1 MVAIKDEF
9 GNGTDP
15 YVKLVESLLDSTTL
29 ELANVWLDNYNLK
42 QKIKF
47 LEEKIRVLEEEI
59 TSGP

>member
-9 GNGTDP
+9 NPDAYT
-15 YVKLVESLLDSTTL
+15 KLLESLADSLTL
-29 ELANVWLDNYNLK
+29 KVADSELCNYNLK

>member
-1 MVAIKDEF
+1 MVAIKDEL

>member
-9 GNGTDP
+9 NPDAYTR
-15 YVKLVESLLDSTTL
+15 LLESIVDSLTL
-29 ELANVWLDNYNLK
+29 KVADSELCNYNLK

-59 TSGP
+59 TSEP

>member
-9 GNGTDP
+9 NPDAYT
-15 YVKLVESLLDSTTL
+15 KLLDSLVDSLTL
-29 ELANVWLDNYNLK
+29 KVADSELCNYNLK

>member
-9 GNGTDP
+9 NPDAYT
-15 YVKLVESLLDSTTL
+15 KLLESRVDSLTL
-29 ELANVWLDNYNLK
+29 KVADSELCNYNLK

-59 TSGP
+59 ISGP

>member
-9 GNGTDP
+9 NPDAYT
-15 YVKLVESLLDSTTL
+15 KLLESLVDSLTL
-29 ELANVWLDNYNLK
+29 KVADSELCNYNLK

-47 LEEKIRVLEEEI
+47 FEEKIRVLEEEI

>member
-1 MVAIKDEF
+1 MVAIKDEL

-59 TSGP
+59 TGGP

>member
-9 GNGTDP
+9 NPDAYT
-15 YVKLVESLLDSTTL
+15 KLLESLVDSLTL
-29 ELANVWLDNYNLK
+29 KVADSELCNYNLK

-47 LEEKIRVLEEEI
+47 LEMEIRVLEDEI

>member
-9 GNGTDP
+9 NPDAYT
-15 YVKLVESLLDSTTL
+15 KLLESLVDSLTL
-29 ELANVWLDNYNLK
+29 KVADSELCNYNLK

-47 LEEKIRVLEEEI
+47 LEMEIRVLEEEI